1 MGPLTE
7 ISVSRVHVLRVSA
20 SLLTAQPCNIEI
32 VSAEVETGAI
42 LYVSVRYLNS
52 NSNKFEPQPIYNCD
66 SNKEL
71 SEIHN

>member
-32 VSAEVETGAI
+32 VSAEV
-42 LYVSVRYLNS
+42 RYLNS

>member
-32 VSAEVETGAI
+32 VSAEVETGATNF
-42 LYVSVRYLNS
+42 YMS
-52 NSNKFEPQPIYNCD
+52 Q
-66 SNKEL
+66 
-71 SEIHN
+71 